1 MQGEIK
7 PVVQRSIASRSAR
20 LPLDWMQ
27 NKQLK
32 FEKLVNAVSSDLY
45 RYAFMMCRNKAMAE
59 DLVQETFMRAW
70 RFMDSLRD
78 EKKAKSWLMTTL
90 RREFARQFE
99 RYQPRF
105 DDVELE
111 QIAGKEAVN
120 PDVWVVRR
128 GLAKLPDKYRE
139 VLVLQVI
146 GGYTGAEMAQ
156 MLELPRATVNTRLF
170 RARQQLRELLDDDAE
185 TLIGREERRT

>member
-1 MQGEIK
+1 
-7 PVVQRSIASRSAR
+7 
-20 LPLDWMQ
+20 MQ
-27 NKQLK
+27 NSQAR
-32 FEKLVNAVSSDLY
+32 FERLVNAVSSDLY
-45 RYAFMMCRNKAMAE
+45 RYAFMLCRNRAMAE

-70 RFMDSLRD
+70 RFLDRLR
-78 EKKAKSWLMTTL
+78 EESKAKSWLMTTL

-99 RYQPRF
+99 RYQPPF

-111 QIAGKEAVN
+111 QIAGGDGIN
-120 PDVWVVRR
+120 PEVWAVRR

-146 GGYTGAEMAQ
+146 GGYTGAEMAE

-170 RARQQLRELLDDDAE
+170 RARQQLRDILENGGGISA
-185 TLIGREERRT
+185 TREDRRR

>member
-1 MQGEIK
+1 
-7 PVVQRSIASRSAR
+7 
-20 LPLDWMQ
+20 MQ
-27 NKQLK
+27 NTQLR

-45 RYAFMMCRNKAMAE
+45 RYAFMLCRNKAMAE
-59 DLVQETFMRAW
+59 DLVQETFLRAW
-70 RFMDSLRD
+70 RFLDSLRE

-90 RREFARQFE
+90 RREYARQFE

-111 QIAGKEAVN
+111 QIAGSDGVN
-120 PDVWVVRR
+120 PEVLAVRK
-128 GLAKLPDKYRE
+128 GLTKLQDKYRE

-146 GGYTGAEMAQ
+146 GGYTGEEMAK

-170 RARQQLRELLDDDAE
+170 RARQQLRGVLEDAAE
-185 TLIGREERRT
+185 APVGQKGRRT